1 MPGVEDS
8 VAEKQCKEK
17 KRGSGQESGRV
28 WGFCLFACSFTFCSI
43 SRDLDILNTDERT

>member
-28 WGFCLFACSFTFCSI
+28 WGFCLFVCLFIYLLFHKQ
-43 SRDLDILNTDERT
+43 RLGYFKYG